1 MSFHKH
7 KNILLGLLAVLFTG
21 LARGQTDNQI
31 AIQDWRRGNFPK
43 EKDGELYQI
52 RASGFYRFF
61 STLRN
66 MDAPY
71 ILNESSGQTTIGRE
85 LFIGDDTQLP
95 NFLVNVSG
103 RPNKKVSW
111 GFDIFMFQFLQ
122 GDIGATYG
130 GQVPS
135 SQRPPVYDPRSGT
148 RLAQNMFLNLGMNMY
163 GTYHSKHG
171 SFNLRLGGT
180 QWFSMSDLTLG
191 SFRGYNRF
199 ILYERNPW
207 DPIGR
212 DISSRYNLMYEI
224 GAVNQD
230 QRWGERA
237 FQGVILEGGNLP
249 GDLSFALLY
258 GNTELTAGFNPIPNY
273 NYGGYVRK
281 GFKNKGYI
289 GINTLN
295 NQTWLDSL
303 NTVGA
308 GFNMVTL
315 EYRST
320 LKYLELHAEVGGGI
334 FNSPVNDYDW
344 GEAITVKVRSTNQ
357 LMKLPLEVHYYRISP
372 YVVNNNALFWNT
384 SLNDANFFNQ
394 QNTTLQQTA
403 ILAPFASSMTE
414 LGQMTNNRT
423 GVNLNTEIKIGK
435 VKWSLGYGV
444 ATEIEAF
451 QNTLTFTH
459 FVNQFTRARLWRWTF
474 PSNVGPYGRYNKIYR
489 DAFQTVKVTDD
500 NMGDIVRT
508 RKFNQVA
515 VHGKY
520 RTKLAYRNF
529 YAFFLGRYNTAQPE
543 FSVLPK
549 FNEEA
554 YIRQY
559 NSELELYYQVLKPLF
574 INSYV
579 GYERVLGNYQTE
591 LDAVTFKPLNQTG
604 WGFGLG
610 LDISLGRN
618 AGLYL
623 RHRWFSFEDS
633 SFQRDNFKGQET
645 LAELTVYF

>member
-1 MSFHKH
+1 
-7 KNILLGLLAVLFTG
+7 
-21 LARGQTDNQI
+21 
-31 AIQDWRRGNFPK
+31 
-43 EKDGELYQI
+43 
-52 RASGFYRFF
+52 
-61 STLRN
+61 
-66 MDAPY
+66 
-71 ILNESSGQTTIGRE
+71 
-85 LFIGDDTQLP
+85 
-95 NFLVNVSG
+95 
-103 RPNKKVSW
+103 
-111 GFDIFMFQFLQ
+111 
-122 GDIGATYG
+122 
-130 GQVPS
+130 
-135 SQRPPVYDPRSGT
+135 
-148 RLAQNMFLNLGMNMY
+148 
-163 GTYHSKHG
+163 
-171 SFNLRLGGT
+171 
-180 QWFSMSDLTLG
+180 
-191 SFRGYNRF
+191 
-199 ILYERNPW
+199 
-207 DPIGR
+207 
-212 DISSRYNLMYEI
+212 MYEL

-237 FQGVILEGGNLP
+237 FQGIILEGGNLP

-273 NYGGYVRK
+273 NYGGYIRK

-289 GINTLN
+289 GLNTLN
-295 NQTWLDSL
+295 NQAWLDSL
-303 NTVGA
+303 NTIGA

-315 EYRST
+315 EYRSM
-320 LKYLELHAEVGGGI
+320 LKYVELHAEVGGGV

-344 GEAITVKVRSTNQ
+344 GEAITVKVRSTNK
-357 LMKLPLEVHYYRISP
+357 LMKLPFEVHYYRISP

-394 QNTTLQQTA
+394 QNSELQQTA

-423 GVNLNTEIKIGK
+423 GINLNTEVKIGK
-435 VKWSLGYGV
+435 AKWSLGYGV

-459 FVNQFTRARLWRWTF
+459 FVNQFTRARFWRWDF

-489 DAFQTVKVTDD
+489 DAFQVVKITDGTL
-500 NMGDIVRT
+500 NNPIKT
-508 RKFNQVA
+508 RKFNQIA
-515 VHGKY
+515 AHGKY
-520 RTKLAYRNF
+520 RTKIGYRNF

-543 FSVLPK
+543 FSLLPK

-554 YIRQY
+554 YVRQY
-559 NSELELYYQVLKPLF
+559 NSELELYYQIFKPLF

-591 LDAVTFKPLNQTG
+591 LDQETFKPMNQTG

-610 LDISLGRN
+610 VDISLGRN

>member
-1 MSFHKH
+1 MSFRKQL
-7 KNILLGLLAVLFTG
+7 NTISFLMVILLAG
-21 LARGQTDNQI
+21 LARGQTDSRI
-31 AIQDWRRGNFPK
+31 TIQDWRRGNFPK

-52 RASGFYRFF
+52 RANGFYRFF
-61 STLRN
+61 ATHLN
-66 MDAPY
+66 MDSPY
-71 ILNESSGQTTIGRE
+71 ILNEAGGRTTLPRT

-95 NFLVNVSG
+95 NFLINVSG
-103 RPNKKVSW
+103 RPSKSVSW
-111 GFDIFMFQFLQ
+111 GFDIYAFQFLE

-130 GQVPS
+130 SQIPS
-135 SQRPPVYDPRSGT
+135 SQRPPVYDPRSANRISE
-148 RLAQNMFLNLGMNMY
+148 RLFLNLGMNLY
-163 GTYHSKHG
+163 GTYQTQFG
-171 SFNLRLGGT
+171 TYNLRLGGI
-180 QWFSMSDLTLG
+180 QWFSISDLTLG

-207 DPIGR
+207 DPIGS
-212 DISSRYNLMYEI
+212 DIGNRYNRMYEL
-224 GAVNQD
+224 GAINQD

-237 FQGVILEGGNLP
+237 FQGVILEGGGLP
-249 GDLSFALLY
+249 GDLSFALMY
-258 GNTELTAGFNPIPNY
+258 GNSELTAGFNSIPNY
-273 NYGGYVRK
+273 NYGGYLRK
-281 GFKNKGYI
+281 GFKNKGYV

-303 NTVGA
+303 NTIGA

-320 LKYLELHAEVGGGI
+320 LNYVELHAEVGGGV

-344 GEAITVKVRSTNQ
+344 GEAITVKVRSTEN

-372 YVVNNNALFWNT
+372 YVINNNALFWNT
-384 SLNDANFFNQ
+384 SLNDANVFNQ
-394 QNTTLQQTA
+394 QNSTLQQTA

-423 GVNLNTEIKIGK
+423 GVNLNTEIKLGK

-444 ATEIEAF
+444 ASEIEAF
-451 QNTLTFTH
+451 QNSLTFTH
-459 FVNQFTRARLWRWTF
+459 FVNQLIRARFWRWDF
-474 PSNVGPYGRYNKIYR
+474 PSDIGPYGRYDKIYR
-489 DAFQTVKVTDD
+489 DAFQTVKITD
-500 NMGDIVRT
+500 GVAT
-508 RKFNQVA
+508 RKFNQIA
-515 VHGKY
+515 AHGKY
-520 RTKLAYRNF
+520 RTKIGYRNF

-543 FSVLPK
+543 FSILPK

-554 YIRQY
+554 YVRQY
-559 NSELELYYQVLKPLF
+559 NSELELYYQIVKPLF
-574 INSYV
+574 INSYI

-591 LDAVTFKPLNQTG
+591 LDAVTFKPMNQTG

-623 RHRWFSFEDS
+623 RHRWFSFDDS